1 MPKTEWPTCVDCGR
15 QFEFLKV
22 SQCGRCKDRDDSRS
36 MPAPLSVTSTTVP
49 LLPSSE
55 SQATNQDLHH
65 AIKNPINPCTHG
77 TSQAIPY
84 FNPYQQTNQQLVEN
98 DPRFHNAQNVFQD
111 YENGFTTAV
120 HRAPPQTRVRRIF
133 NRHDKWIVTPFDA
146 QMISYEETRLWAL
159 IASDIIAWLDGIYSK
174 VHGHRIRSSDDV
186 SLWYT
191 NGRVEG
197 TTLKEL
203 WRASISQPGLLVLAK
218 HIKNLTLELDAY
230 VNYPVDVDDTDSDD
244 ISDESI
250 YNGPKKR
257 KAKQYVTEPNARLQ
271 SNKIKHNCRVKFSR
285 ISVKRHFNVW
295 LKAQCKSRN
304 FYRSPAK
311 AIWNKFVESIT
322 ILIDKVSF
330 SSGKAKNTYKLRFTH
345 SSTYY
350 AAKTFF
356 ETGSF
361 STPSSEENLQ
371 HLKEEL
377 VRQLVI
383 KDAISDFSKVAE
395 QANIAVHDLQVADS
409 FIPKVCKGQETG
421 KCWLVDCLD
430 FCKMRKFS
438 GTNVAGENHDF
449 VGTTCDAFAHF
460 TLESGGTFIPVDI
473 QGIDTEVM
481 KEGLRF
487 ANIITLFDVM
497 AHSKLY
503 TMGLGDSGPEGMKVF
518 CRQHK
523 CNRICK
529 KLKLTPMMKLIGDID
544 IIDDEALQSDSGS
557 SVDEADELLGSAS
570 EDYDQNDQVSGD
582 LGNNL
587 EEV

>member
-49 LLPSSE
+49 LSPSSE

-65 AIKNPINPCTHG
+65 AMKNPINPRTHG

-84 FNPYQQTNQQLVEN
+84 FNPYQQTNQQLDEN

-120 HRAPPQTRVRRIF
+120 HRAPPQTRVAKPKYRNIESGTARPSPRINVVVRRIF
-133 NRHDKWIVTPFDA
+133 NRHDKRIVTPFDA

-244 ISDESI
+244 ISDESV
-250 YNGPKKR
+250 YNGPRKR

-271 SNKIKHNCRVKFSR
+271 SNK
-285 ISVKRHFNVW
+285 
-295 LKAQCKSRN
+295 
-304 FYRSPAK
+304 RSPAK
-311 AIWNKFVESIT
+311 AIWNESVESIT

-330 SSGKAKNTYKLRFTH
+330 SSGKAKNAYKLRFTH

-409 FIPKVCKGQETG
+409 FILKVCKGQETG
-421 KCWLVDCLD
+421 KCWLVDRLLD
-430 FCKMRKFS
+430 FRKMRKFS

-449 VGTTCDAFAHF
+449 AGTTCDAFAHF
-460 TLESGGTFIPVDI
+460 TLESGGTFVPVDI

-503 TMGLGDSGPEGMKVF
+503 TMGLGDSGPEGMKAF

-529 KLKLTPMMKLIGDID
+529 KLKLTPTMKLIGDID

-570 EDYDQNDQVSGD
+570 EDYDQNDQVGGD
-582 LGNNL
+582 LGNNS